1 MAELNFNALARPG
14 PRGFMQGFEQ
24 GQEQRRV
31 EEADR
36 ITQETNRANLDAGR
50 FKLEELKRDRAEMLQ
65 LQDKLKGLGQDP
77 DLDKFMDAYIASG
90 RPDYVKMGLEGKQKL
105 KEQREFAK
113 LVGGGDMAAPEAAAP
128 ADPSVMR
135 MPQAPAPTNALGS
148 GTFGMEGA
156 TAPVNA
162 MVNRA
167 VPAAPVNALTA
178 GPDQSMIAKTQQRI
192 NDLMR
197 FAASNPG
204 MAAQAMSQARI
215 LQDQL
220 ELYSKR
226 GPSESPDVQTMRA
239 LGIPLTPEGYQQF
252 AGAKRQDRLLTP
264 EEEAQKVRIGLATR
278 PPAPSITMV
287 SEKAE
292 AGARG
297 KMLVDQYGDISKAA
311 GLAARTLPAIESNLS
326 ALNKGFDTGFG
337 KETVAAGA
345 SVLAALGVKDAEK
358 FATDTQKFQSN
369 AISAVLQKQLEQKGP
384 QTESDARR
392 IEQIG
397 AQLGKTK
404 AANEFILSMAREQ
417 LRRDVDQRNF
427 YDRWYKTN
435 KTYDGA
441 EDAWFSGEGGKSLFD
456 RPALKQYNASIA
468 NQIPG
473 QAPTPAPRTVVRTG
487 TLNGRRVIQYSDGS
501 TEYGN

>member
-14 PRGFMQGFEQ
+14 PRGFMQGFAQ
-24 GQEQRRV
+24 GQEQRMT
-31 EEADR
+31 ED
-36 ITQETNRANLDAGR
+36 INRANLETSR
-50 FKLEELKRDRAEMLQ
+50 FKLEELKRDRDEMMQ
-65 LQDKLKGLGQDP
+65 LQEKLKGLGQDP
-77 DLDKFMDAYIASG
+77 DLDKFMDVYIASG
-90 RPDYVKMGLEGKQKL
+90 KPDYVKMGLEGKQKL
-105 KEQREFAK
+105 KEQREYAK
-113 LVGGGDMAAPEAAAP
+113 LLGGGDMTAPEAAPAP
-128 ADPSVMR
+128 VAAAPSVMR
-135 MPQAPAPTNALGS
+135 MPQAPASTNALGS
-148 GTFGMEGA
+148 GTFGMGE
-156 TAPVNA
+156 
-162 MVNRA
+162 
-167 VPAAPVNALTA
+167 PAAPVNALTTPAPAPVAAPVNALANPNA
-178 GPDQSMIAKTQQRI
+178 GQIQQTQKRI

-197 FAASNPG
+197 FAATNPG

-226 GPSESPDVQTMRA
+226 NESPDVQTMRA

-264 EEEAQKVRIGLATR
+264 EELAQKIQIATASR
-278 PPAPSITMV
+278 APGASLTVV

-292 AGARG
+292 QGERG
-297 KMLVDQYGDISKAA
+297 KMLVNQYSDISKAA
-311 GLAARTLPAIESNLS
+311 GLAVKTLPSIEANLTS
-326 ALNKGFDTGFG
+326 LNKGLDTGFG
-337 KETVAAGA
+337 TEAKAAGA
-345 SVLAALGVKDAEK
+345 KILGALGVKDAEK
-358 FATDTQKFQSN
+358 YATDTQTFQAN
-369 AISAVLQKQLEQKGP
+369 AINAVMQKQLEQKGP

-397 AQLGKTK
+397 SQLGKTK

-417 LRRDVDQRNF
+417 LRRDIDQRNF
-427 YDRWYKTN
+427 YDRWYKTK

-456 RPALKQYNASIA
+456 RPALKQYGASIA
-468 NQIPG
+468 NQIPSQG
-473 QAPTPAPRTVVRTG
+473 PAAPAARTVVRTG